1 MLRSL
6 LLTALVKLGH
16 DETINEGVRRFHI
29 FLGDHKTSLLPPDT
43 RKVLQWSV
51 HPVVVL
57 TLMPKSY
64 HAVFCRLLTV
74 LWCGLLAPQA
84 EQVMMSSKS
93 TEKLLNQRR
102 SHVSYVCCFFNM
114 FNLCK
119 NVFYVLVFLLLYFSR
134 EFFAYSP
141 LPVHVYI
148 WAHYP
153 QMNTSDIHNIV

>member
-1 MLRSL
+1 MRL
-6 LLTALVKLGH
+6 
-16 DETINEGVRRFHI
+16 NEGVRRFHI

-93 TEKLLNQRR
+93 TEKLLNHRR

-119 NVFYVLVFLLLYFSR
+119 NVFYVLVFLLLYFFRGSLHILS
-134 EFFAYSP
+134 FLYM
-141 LPVHVYI
+141 YI
-148 WAHYP
+148 YEPITLRWIQVIFIIWYRAK
-153 QMNTSDIHNIV
+153 I